1 MTFGPFGCLEWVDIT
16 VTHLGAR
23 LPLNRLL
30 TFVCCRE
37 EKRCRVREK
46 ELREKDI
53 LIQDNLIRFSSFLSQ
68 QDTRKTKDLE
78 AATIERNVSP
88 VCFYLITFLE

>member
-1 MTFGPFGCLEWVDIT
+1 M
-16 VTHLGAR
+16 
-23 LPLNRLL
+23 
-30 TFVCCRE
+30 
-37 EKRCRVREK
+37 REK

-78 AATIERNVSP
+78 AALLEKSVSND
-88 VCFYLITFLE
+88 FAA